1 MRATTSRDLEWW
13 QCATG
18 YQIYPKSFLDSD
30 GDGIGDI
37 PGIVSKLDYLAELG
51 IGFIWL
57 SPVYRSPM
65 ADNGYDIS
73 DYEDIAPE
81 FGTLADLDTLIAEAR
96 RRDIG
101 IVMDLVV
108 NHTSDEHL
116 WFRDARASRE
126 SPLRDFY
133 IWRDPAPGGGPPDA
147 TESFFG
153 GSAWTLDEETEQY
166 YLHLFD
172 PKQPDLNWDEPAMR
186 ERIWAMMRRWLDRGI
201 AGFRMDVIDLIGKDI
216 DAGILADGPTLHEHL
231 SEMHRETLAGR
242 DVVAVG
248 ETWSATPETAL
259 LYSGRER
266 GELSM
271 VFQFEHVT
279 VGWDGTHGKW
289 RPKPFDLVALKRV
302 WNRWQAALADDGWNA
317 LFWSNHDLPRAV
329 STWGDEGEHRVASAK
344 MLATVL
350 HLMKGTPY
358 VFQGEELGMTNA
370 RFTDIARYR
379 DVETLNRHAAEL
391 RSGGDVDAFMLRG
404 RCERSRQRAHADAV
418 VGRAARRLHDGH
430 AVDRAQ
436 PELPRDQRRLGARR
450 SGVGVRALP
459 DADRAPQA
467 PPDHRGGRLRAVRRG
482 GRRRRRLR
490 APSRRGAPERGGE
503 LHGRGADVRRARGDA
518 RRRRL
523 PDREPRTA
531 HRARRSAGARPVRGV
546 RGTVCRAR
554 LKRRRA
560 RLAPGARPVFGSRRP
575 EVPQHV
581 PPPHEHRPFAPRS
594 GEGAYRVSAVSR
606 SRIALVGAGY
616 IGRAH
621 LEALRASRR
630 CEPCAI
636 VDPSPA
642 AAALAAEVGVP
653 HLRSLEEL
661 LGHDRSE
668 RARGA
673 TGSGEGAGNARTSD
687 VELPDGVILAT
698 PNHLHVEQTLRCV
711 ERGLPVLLE
720 KPLAPS
726 VTAGETIVRRVRE
739 IGARVLVG
747 HHRTHGTIM
756 QRAREVI
763 ASGALGR
770 LVTVSGS
777 ATFVKPDSY
786 FDAGPWRREPGGGP
800 ILINLIHEVHGLRL
814 LCGEIVAVQAFASNA
829 VRGHAVEDTVTINLR
844 FANGVLGNFLLSDTA
859 ASPRSW
865 EQTSGENPLYDH
877 HDDEDCYV
885 VAGTRGSLSVPTM
898 RLRRYARAEGRSWW
912 QPLES
917 RTLAVDDTDPVAR
930 QLEHFG
936 AVVRGEAEPLVSV
949 DDALANLRVTEAVA
963 RAALSGETVPVGG
976 DG

>member
-391 RSGGDVDAFMLRG
+391 RSGGDVDAFMLAAGANG
-404 RCERSRQRAHADAV
+404 RDNARTPMQWSDAPHGGFTTGTPWIELNPNYPAINAASALADPESVFAHYRTLIALRRRHPIIVAGDCEPFAEEDDGV
-418 VGRAARRLHDGH
+418 VAY
-430 AVDRAQ
+430 V
-436 PELPRDQRRLGARR
+436 RRLGAERLSVVANFTGEGR
-450 SGVGVRALP
+450 TFDVPEGMRADGVCLIANRA
-459 DADRAPQA
+459 
-467 PPDHRGGRLRAVRRG
+467 
-482 GRRRRRLR
+482 
-490 APSRRGAPERGGE
+490 
-503 LHGRGADVRRARGDA
+503 
-518 RRRRL
+518 
-523 PDREPRTA
+523 PRTA
-531 HRARRSAGARPVRGV
+531 LA
-546 RGTVCRAR
+546 AR
-554 LKRRRA
+554 LE
-560 RLAPGARPVFGSRRP
+560 LAPY
-575 EVPQHV
+575 E
-581 PPPHEHRPFAPRS
+581 
-594 GEGAYRVSAVSR
+594 
-606 SRIALVGAGY
+606 
-616 IGRAH
+616 
-621 LEALRASRR
+621 
-630 CEPCAI
+630 
-636 VDPSPA
+636 
-642 AAALAAEVGVP
+642 
-653 HLRSLEEL
+653 
-661 LGHDRSE
+661 
-668 RARGA
+668 
-673 TGSGEGAGNARTSD
+673 
-687 VELPDGVILAT
+687 
-698 PNHLHVEQTLRCV
+698 
-711 ERGLPVLLE
+711 
-720 KPLAPS
+720 
-726 VTAGETIVRRVRE
+726 
-739 IGARVLVG
+739 
-747 HHRTHGTIM
+747 
-756 QRAREVI
+756 
-763 ASGALGR
+763 
-770 LVTVSGS
+770 
-777 ATFVKPDSY
+777 
-786 FDAGPWRREPGGGP
+786 
-800 ILINLIHEVHGLRL
+800 
-814 LCGEIVAVQAFASNA
+814 AFA
-829 VRGHAVEDTVTINLR
+829 
-844 FANGVLGNFLLSDTA
+844 VLSA
-859 ASPRSW
+859 AH
-865 EQTSGENPLYDH
+865 G
-877 HDDEDCYV
+877 
-885 VAGTRGSLSVPTM
+885 
-898 RLRRYARAEGRSWW
+898 
-912 QPLES
+912 
-917 RTLAVDDTDPVAR
+917 
-930 QLEHFG
+930 
-936 AVVRGEAEPLVSV
+936 
-949 DDALANLRVTEAVA
+949 
-963 RAALSGETVPVGG
+963 
-976 DG
+976 